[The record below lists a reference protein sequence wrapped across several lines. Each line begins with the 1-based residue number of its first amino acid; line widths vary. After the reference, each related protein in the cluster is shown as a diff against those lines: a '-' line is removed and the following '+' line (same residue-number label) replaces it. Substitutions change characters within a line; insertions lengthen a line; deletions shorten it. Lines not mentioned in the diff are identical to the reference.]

1 MDDLLTQKE
10 EERKEHTAKDDDDDD
25 EKEEEALSL
34 RLRKRPLAYSLL
46 LSKPTLLLQ
55 QQRLKLLLLGLF
67 RLHIYNTLFLSR
79 SLSLATA
86 FTLLNSA
93 LFLLPGTKK
102 GEIFSSLSIKR
113 IVLYRLC
120 LPPIMPKSIVPLE
133 AVGSTDSVTNREVTG
148 GASSALRWEMGGGGG
163 GWTGTTVGGTFWVG
177 YMMMM

>member
-46 LSKPTLLLQ
+46 LSKPTLLLLLLQ

-79 SLSLATA
+79 SLSLSLLRLHCS
-86 FTLLNSA
+86 TLL
-93 LFLLPGTKK
+93 FFFCQERKK
-102 GEIFSSLSIKR
+102 GRSSLLL
-113 IVLYRLC
+113 VLNELYF
-120 LPPIMPKSIVPLE
+120 
-133 AVGSTDSVTNREVTG
+133 TDSVLTAYN
-148 GASSALRWEMGGGGG
+148 AQIHSP
-163 GWTGTTVGGTFWVG
+163 VGGSG
-177 YMMMM
+177 QH

>member
-10 EERKEHTAKDDDDDD
+10 EERKEHTAKDDDDDDD

-79 SLSLATA
+79 SLSLSLLRLHCS
-86 FTLLNSA
+86 TLL
-93 LFLLPGTKK
+93 FFFCQERKK
-102 GEIFSSLSIKR
+102 GRSSLLL
-113 IVLYRLC
+113 VLNELYFTDSAYRL
-120 LPPIMPKSIVPLE
+120 
-133 AVGSTDSVTNREVTG
+133 
-148 GASSALRWEMGGGGG
+148 
-163 GWTGTTVGGTFWVG
+163 
-177 YMMMM
+177 

>member
-10 EERKEHTAKDDDDDD
+10 EERKEHTAEDDGD
-25 EKEEEALSL
+25 EEEEALSL

-46 LSKPTLLLQ
+46 LSKPTLLLL
-55 QQRLKLLLLGLF
+55 QRLKLLLLGLF

-102 GEIFSSLSIKR
+102 GEIFSSLSIK
-113 IVLYRLC
+113 
-120 LPPIMPKSIVPLE
+120 
-133 AVGSTDSVTNREVTG
+133 
-148 GASSALRWEMGGGGG
+148 
-163 GWTGTTVGGTFWVG
+163 
-177 YMMMM
+177 